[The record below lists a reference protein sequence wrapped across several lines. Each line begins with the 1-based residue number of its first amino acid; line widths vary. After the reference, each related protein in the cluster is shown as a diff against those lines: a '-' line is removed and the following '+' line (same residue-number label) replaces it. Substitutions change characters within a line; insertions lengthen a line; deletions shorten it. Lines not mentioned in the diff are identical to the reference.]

1 MAVPAALQRHDPLP
15 AMTGD
20 LGALALYAGQS
31 AGLIRN
37 EDTARTGLIMRNSA
51 TALTDTRLAL
61 SLD

>member
-1 MAVPAALQRHDPLP
+1 
-15 AMTGD
+15 MTGD